1 MAAMHRNEQLL
12 RKAYDAE
19 ARGDFEAYLG
29 FLTDDF
35 VMHIPGRSRL
45 CGEYRGKDEMRE
57 HLRDIRELSRGTF
70 RIEVHDVLA
79 NDDHAVGLILAWAER
94 DGRVVGLRRVHIWH
108 IRDEMLSELWIHP
121 GDQYAFDAHWG

>member
-19 ARGDFEAYLG
+19 GRGDLETYLG

-45 CGEYRGKDEMRE
+45 CGEYRGKDEMQQ

-79 NDDHAVGLILAWAER
+79 NDDHAVGLILAWANR
-94 DGRVVGLRRVHIWH
+94 DDRVVDLRRVHVWH
-108 IRDEMLSELWIHP
+108 IRDAMLSELWIQP
-121 GDQYAFDAHWG
+121 GDQYAFDAYWG